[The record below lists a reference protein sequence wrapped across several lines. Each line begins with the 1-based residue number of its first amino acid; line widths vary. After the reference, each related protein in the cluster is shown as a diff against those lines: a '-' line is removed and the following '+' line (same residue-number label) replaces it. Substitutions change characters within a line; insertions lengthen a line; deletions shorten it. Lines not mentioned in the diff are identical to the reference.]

1 MTYKFGFIESE
12 MKTDIVYGELI
23 FAFLHNKRNGA
34 IKNRKTSVT
43 NFTAS
48 MNIYIL
54 TFLVLEY
61 LKPNY
66 LLMKYTKILR
76 SWEPSHQHR
85 HRFHL

>member
-1 MTYKFGFIESE
+1 MKKKLYLTTYIVIFRLTYKFGFIESE

-66 LLMKYTKILR
+66 TNFKQKTI
-76 SWEPSHQHR
+76 
-85 HRFHL
+85 